1 MIQEETFNL
10 KFVAIHDLYQMKKK
24 LITIN
29 YEVFNE

>member
-24 LITIN
+24 IDNNQLRSI
-29 YEVFNE
+29 